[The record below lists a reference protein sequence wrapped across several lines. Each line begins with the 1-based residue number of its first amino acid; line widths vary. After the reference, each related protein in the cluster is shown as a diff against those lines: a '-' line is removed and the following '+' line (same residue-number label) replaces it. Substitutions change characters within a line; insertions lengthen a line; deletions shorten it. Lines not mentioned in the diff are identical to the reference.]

1 MAGSGESAAHHGCAG
16 GAMSFNDG
24 VECILNQAICAMREV
39 FDPASSY
46 PPLGGGSTVIRAFAG
61 DATPLAAVDMH
72 ITDNGCGRE
81 PFLWVRL
88 VRRYRSQTFPT
99 PYLGAAGCQ
108 SQRVVAIEIG
118 VARCAV
124 IQTPEGTDWKTLAL
138 EAEISLDDSGRIEL
152 ALCRASALMQR
163 EQCSDMQA
171 VDAIVPFGPEG
182 GVIAWTGNLYAA
194 VSI

>member
-1 MAGSGESAAHHGCAG
+1 
-16 GAMSFNDG
+16 MSFNDG
-24 VECILNQAICAMREV
+24 VECILNQAICAMREA

-46 PPLGGGSTVIRAFAG
+46 PPLGGGSTTVRAFAG

-72 ITDNGCGRE
+72 IADAGCGND

-99 PYLGAAGCQ
+99 PYVGPEGCR
-108 SQRVVAIEIG
+108 SQRVAAVEVG

-124 IQTPEGTDWKTLAL
+124 IETGEGTDWKALAE

-152 ALCRASALMQR
+152 ALCRASALMQSAK
-163 EQCSDMQA
+163 CSDMQA
-171 VDAIVPFGPEG
+171 VDGIVPFGPDG
-182 GVIAWTGNLYAA
+182 GVIAWTGTLYAA